1 MSTAADS
8 YQPIPGFT
16 PVSTLGPHRAADY
29 WALPEGER
37 VELIL
42 GELLVSPAP
51 KTLHQIVVGRL
62 FARLQSAELQGG
74 GLALLA
80 PADVVLSDDAILQP
94 DLLYVSAGRRRIVGE
109 RVQGPPDLVIE
120 VISEGAERR
129 DRVDKL
135 ALYARYGVAEYWIVD
150 PRAQS
155 IEFLLLGDEGRYV
168 VHTGVDNRYQ
178 SPRLAEIAIDLAA
191 LWQEVAARTT

>member
-1 MSTAADS
+1 M
-8 YQPIPGFT
+8 
-16 PVSTLGPHRAADY
+16 
-29 WALPEGER
+29 
-37 VELIL
+37 
-42 GELLVSPAP
+42 
-51 KTLHQIVVGRL
+51 
-62 FARLQSAELQGG
+62 
-74 GLALLA
+74 
-80 PADVVLSDDAILQP
+80 DVVLSDNTIVQP
-94 DLLYVSAGRRRIVGE
+94 DLLYIAASRRGIVGD
-109 RVQGPPDLVIE
+109 RVQGPPDLAIE
-120 VISEGAERR
+120 ILSEGAERR

-168 VHTGVDNRYQ
+168 VHTGVDKRYQ